1 MAFQVVRPTDTPG
14 IRWPVP
20 GDAREMPPA
29 QEDTRQPTR
38 RFARER
44 RSTRLR
50 WGLLWLSAVFGG
62 MTAWIWL
69 ARQDELKARV
79 FTAERELSE
88 IAALRSEMEQAKDL
102 RPASLRLYVERTEA
116 RQAGL
121 RSAVADLSGAA
132 ALQQAWK
139 TEQEALREA
148 KADLEWMEPRLRQI
162 DVIQGAKLSNEI
174 LANEAALRP
183 VLERITGQ
191 ECCPGARFRPGLARS
206 LRVELDR
213 RMAEVRQQAALAV
226 PPTPMLLPPME
237 RRPLVLKPARVAVKP
252 VKPVKKPAR
261 LLAAK
266 AKVRARA
273 PAKTKPAVKARARVR
288 G

>member
-1 MAFQVVRPTDTPG
+1 MAFQVVRPTDTPE

-20 GDAREMPPA
+20 SDAREIAPA

-69 ARQDELKARV
+69 ARQDELKART
-79 FTAERELSE
+79 FTAERELRE

-121 RSAVADLSGAA
+121 RAAVAELNGVAT
-132 ALQQAWK
+132 LQQDWK

-191 ECCPGARFRPGLARS
+191 ECCPGSRFRPGLARS

-237 RRPLVLKPARVAVKP
+237 RRPLVLKPARAAVKP
-252 VKPVKKPAR
+252 VKPGKKPAR

-266 AKVRARA
+266 TKVRAKT
-273 PAKTKPAVKARARVR
+273 PAKVKPAAKTRARVQ